1 VSWLTRSSS
10 AIEMRKRS
18 QSQPKYGDVPETDW
32 QKGARVVDDREAGSY
47 TLSNP
52 RGEPVSKLKL
62 PSGPRPA
69 PNLRSTPRKIVVDQ
83 RPKAHDAAS
92 HSWLAA

>member
-62 PSGPRPA
+62 PSGPPHTHNRGDEGG
-69 PNLRSTPRKIVVDQ
+69 LGDRSP
-83 RPKAHDAAS
+83 
-92 HSWLAA
+92 HSGG